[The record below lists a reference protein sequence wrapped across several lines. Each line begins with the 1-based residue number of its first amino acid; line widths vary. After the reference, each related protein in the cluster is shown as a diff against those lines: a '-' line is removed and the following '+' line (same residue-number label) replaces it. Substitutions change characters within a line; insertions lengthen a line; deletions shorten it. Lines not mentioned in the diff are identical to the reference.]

1 MSLRVASSIATSA
14 LRTSEVGIAVA
25 SSNVANA
32 GTDGYTRK
40 TASNVTRDT
49 GTTVSSVDVT
59 SVSSNVDRY
68 LLKTL
73 VGAQSDLGYA
83 ETRSTYLDQ
92 MQSAFGSVS
101 GDDSTGTDIGSM
113 IDALADT
120 LGTLATSPESGSAKA
135 ATVQDLSDLAE
146 TLRTT
151 SSTIQSLRNQADDE
165 IATTV
170 DTINETLNGIDDLND
185 RIVKGKALG
194 QNVTDLE
201 DQRNTALKS
210 LAENIDVTY
219 QVDDSG
225 LMRISTASGK
235 SLLDSSVHELSYT
248 PAASVSAD
256 TVYSSTGTSG
266 FNGIMLNGV
275 DVTGSSLGGSLGALV
290 QLRDTDLPAQ
300 QAGLDELAT
309 SLIDTL
315 NTIQNQGT
323 SYPAPQTLTGTETVS
338 ASDALKVTSGTLRVA
353 VTDSSGTAAE
363 VLDIDLSTMSTLQD
377 VVDAINTMSSASA
390 SISADGKLV
399 ISADSTGNGIALG
412 GDANDGTT
420 GSFSDALWPE
430 RPADR
435 HRRIRHR
442 RRVPHLGGQQPARHR
457 RPVLDQR
464 ADRRRHRADQRRG
477 LDRQRAVRGLLD
489 QPQLR
494 CRRWPQRAQHHLRR
508 LCRRRDPGGRH
519 ALRHGGQHAGK
530 PGNLHQQPGN
540 DLLVP
545 ERRQR
550 RRGDRCDLHPAIR
563 LRGRSRGHEG
573 VAGDVRHG
581 ARHGSV
587 KETAMERVATYN
599 HQNTLVQY
607 MMKAEAQVA
616 AEQVRSAS
624 GLNSTDYKGI
634 ATDSSRLVNLESH
647 YRRLEQY
654 IDEGEVVNGRIQSM
668 YDAVGSMTDLT
679 SRLSSLITGLQGDN
693 AAGVEGVVAEAGQ
706 LMEEL
711 AGLMN
716 TQQDGRYLFAGGR
729 TDQTAVDLDSY
740 TAATYPSSADT
751 GYYQGDSTVAHF
763 QAADDFVL
771 SYGVTAD
778 DPAFEKALRAFSLI
792 ANMSTDPVDDD
803 LLAEATELASDATD
817 GLTITQAKLGAASSS
832 LENTI
837 DRHVDEQLVLQTQV
851 DDIRSVDLA
860 ESTTKLSQLQAS
872 LEATMSL
879 MKILE
884 ENNLSKYL

>member
-420 GSFSDALWPE
+420 GSFSDAY
-430 RPADR
+430 
-435 HRRIRHR
+435 
-442 RRVPHLGGQQPARHR
+442 
-457 RPVLDQR
+457 
-464 ADRRRHRADQRRG
+464 G
-477 LDRQRAVRGLLD
+477 L
-489 QPQLR
+489 
-494 CRRWPQRAQHHLRR
+494 
-508 LCRRRDPGGRH
+508 
-519 ALRHGGQHAGK
+519 
-530 PGNLHQQPGN
+530 N
-540 DLLVP
+540 DLLTGTGASDIDV
-545 ERRQR
+545 
-550 RRGDRCDLHPAIR
+550 A
-563 LRGRSRGHEG
+563 SRIS
-573 VAGDVRHG
+573 ADSSLLATG
-581 ARHGSV
+581 ALS
-587 KETAMERVATYN
+587 
-599 HQNTLVQY
+599 
-607 MMKAEAQVA
+607 
-616 AEQVRSAS
+616 SAS
-624 GLNSTDYKGI
+624 GLTAGDTALTSGEGSIASALSTAFSTSRSFDAAGGLSARSTTFAGYAGAVI
-634 ATDSSRLVNLESH
+634 QGAATLSDTAASTLESQ
-647 YRRLEQY
+647 E
-654 IDEGEVVNGRIQSM
+654 
-668 YDAVGSMTDLT
+668 T
-679 SRLSSLITGLQGDN
+679 
-693 AAGVEGVVAEAGQ
+693 
-706 LMEEL
+706 
-711 AGLMN
+711 
-716 TQQDGRYLFAGGR
+716 
-729 TDQTAVDLDSY
+729 Y
-740 TAATYPSSADT
+740 T
-751 GYYQGDSTVAHF
+751 
-763 QAADDFVL
+763 
-771 SYGVTAD
+771 
-778 DPAFEKALRAFSLI
+778 
-792 ANMSTDPVDDD
+792 
-803 LLAEATELASDATD
+803 
-817 GLTITQAKLGAASSS
+817 SS
-832 LENTI
+832 LETTFSSQSGVN
-837 DRHVDEQLVLQTQV
+837 VDEETAAISTLQSAYEAAAAV
-851 DDIRSVDLA
+851 MKA
-860 ESTTKLSQLQAS
+860 LQEMFDTA
-872 LEATMSL
+872 LDMVQ
-879 MKILE
+879 
-884 ENNLSKYL
+884 